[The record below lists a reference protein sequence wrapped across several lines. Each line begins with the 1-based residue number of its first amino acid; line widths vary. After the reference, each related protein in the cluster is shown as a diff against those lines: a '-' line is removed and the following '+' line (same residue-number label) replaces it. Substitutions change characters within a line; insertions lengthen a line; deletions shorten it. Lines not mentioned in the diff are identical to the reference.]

1 MNHTNGIIYLL
12 FRLFSY
18 DFFDDFLIILDR
30 VRYKYH

>member
-1 MNHTNGIIYLL
+1 MVLFAKNLL
-12 FRLFSY
+12 RLFSY